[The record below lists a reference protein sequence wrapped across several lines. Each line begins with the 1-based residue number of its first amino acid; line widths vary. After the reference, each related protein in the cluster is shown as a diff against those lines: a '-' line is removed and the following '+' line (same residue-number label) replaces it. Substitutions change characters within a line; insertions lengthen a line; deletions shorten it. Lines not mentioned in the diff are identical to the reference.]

1 MTISRIIILRLLQ
14 EIPNDNSNHSFI
26 INSVRALHRLQIR
39 GRERMNKERYEIIQ
53 TPTHRVYVRDS
64 LLNCD
69 SILYESEQLAQK
81 AINENDLDFDFELM
95 E

>member
-1 MTISRIIILRLLQ
+1 MSQSI
-14 EIPNDNSNHSFI
+14 
-26 INSVRALHRLQIR
+26 
-39 GRERMNKERYEIIQ
+39 ERYEIIQ

-64 LLNCD
+64 LLHCD
-69 SILYESEQLAQK
+69 SILYDSAELAQK

>member
-1 MTISRIIILRLLQ
+1 
-14 EIPNDNSNHSFI
+14 
-26 INSVRALHRLQIR
+26 
-39 GRERMNKERYEIIQ
+39 MNQSIERYEIIK

-69 SILYESEQLAQK
+69 SILYESSELAQE
-81 AINENDLDFDFELM
+81 AIKKDDLDFDFELM

>member
-1 MTISRIIILRLLQ
+1 
-14 EIPNDNSNHSFI
+14 
-26 INSVRALHRLQIR
+26 
-39 GRERMNKERYEIIQ
+39 MNQERYEIIQ

-69 SILYESEQLAQK
+69 SILYESSELAQK
-81 AINENDLDFDFELM
+81 AINENEIDYDFELM

>member
-1 MTISRIIILRLLQ
+1 
-14 EIPNDNSNHSFI
+14 
-26 INSVRALHRLQIR
+26 
-39 GRERMNKERYEIIQ
+39 MNKERYKIIK

-69 SILYESEQLAQK
+69 SILYDSAELAEK
-81 AINENDLDFDFELM
+81 AINTDELDFDFELM

>member
-1 MTISRIIILRLLQ
+1 
-14 EIPNDNSNHSFI
+14 
-26 INSVRALHRLQIR
+26 
-39 GRERMNKERYEIIQ
+39 MNQSIERYKIVT

-81 AINENDLDFDFELM
+81 AINDDDLDFDFELM

>member
-1 MTISRIIILRLLQ
+1 M
-14 EIPNDNSNHSFI
+14 SN
-26 INSVRALHRLQIR
+26 
-39 GRERMNKERYEIIQ
+39 ERYEIIQ

-64 LLNCD
+64 LLHCD

-81 AINENDLDFDFELM
+81 AINDDDLDYDFELM

>member
-1 MTISRIIILRLLQ
+1 
-14 EIPNDNSNHSFI
+14 
-26 INSVRALHRLQIR
+26 
-39 GRERMNKERYEIIQ
+39 MNQERYKIIQ

-69 SILYESEQLAQK
+69 SILYDSAELAQK
-81 AINENDLDFDFELM
+81 AIDTDELDFDFELM